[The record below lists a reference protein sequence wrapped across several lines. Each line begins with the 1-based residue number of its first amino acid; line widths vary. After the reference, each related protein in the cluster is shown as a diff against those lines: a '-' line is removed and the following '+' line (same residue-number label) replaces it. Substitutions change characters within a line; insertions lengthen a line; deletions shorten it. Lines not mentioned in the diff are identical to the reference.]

1 VERRRC
7 RACASTAITLS
18 LPLTCHSQVQAAR
31 AFHQELTQMTVDEGE
46 GCGGNCSRV
55 VDWIEAK
62 MKMLDH
68 VDAYR
73 HEFLDTR
80 AGVERTN
87 VYGILRASPLADGKV
102 RCLPPRV
109 LKSC

>member
-1 VERRRC
+1 
-7 RACASTAITLS
+7 
-18 LPLTCHSQVQAAR
+18 
-31 AFHQELTQMTVDEGE
+31 MTVDEGE